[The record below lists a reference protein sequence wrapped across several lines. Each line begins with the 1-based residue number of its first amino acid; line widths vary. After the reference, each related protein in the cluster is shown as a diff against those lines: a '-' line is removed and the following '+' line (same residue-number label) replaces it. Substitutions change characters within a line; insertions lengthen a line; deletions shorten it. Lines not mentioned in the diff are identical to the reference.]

1 MFSACADGAGNP
13 VLRVL
18 ILLGAAHTVTAC
30 GLVFGQQQY
39 EHAVKAEISR
49 NKLQAAV
56 VSKTALLVNKKDA
69 YKPCW

>member
-1 MFSACADGAGNP
+1 MFSACADGAGNT

-49 NKLQAAV
+49 NNI
-56 VSKTALLVNKKDA
+56 SGS
-69 YKPCW
+69 CCG